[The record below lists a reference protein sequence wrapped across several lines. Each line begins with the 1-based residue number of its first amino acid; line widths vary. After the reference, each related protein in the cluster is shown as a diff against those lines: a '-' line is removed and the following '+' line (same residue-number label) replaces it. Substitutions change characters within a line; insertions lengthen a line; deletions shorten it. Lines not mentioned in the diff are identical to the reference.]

1 MFDDVKSTFEVPRV
15 ERPSRREFEERFL
28 FPQRPVIISGAM
40 EGWPARER
48 WTNDYLTEKVGARN
62 VRPNYPK
69 KRLINT
75 PPMKLTEY
83 IDLLAG
89 GAISDGQLYAAAMP
103 IRTTLPELWP
113 DVRFPPFVDED
124 KYRHVNFWFGP
135 GNNFTPLH
143 YDPSNNFLAQI
154 RGRKQV
160 ILCPPGEIARLYPF
174 PFRYAD
180 NPFSYHA
187 THFSQV
193 NVLSPD
199 LTRFPA
205 WAHADRALLE
215 FGPGDMLFIPLYW
228 WHAVWGID
236 QNMSINYWWRARPAN
251 LLQHPRQ
258 TADWTEKMFLE
269 RFKAVTLRARDL
281 VRGTVPTR
289 PESTKTSLRQRLQ
302 ARATE
307 RWPQLADLTI
317 RHHGGFAYVNGQ
329 LRDGTTLPLFRL
341 RYGGSANS
349 WGFAIH
355 LASRNGYEDTI
366 LPSGYPVGTPEEAL
380 DCACGLYLN
389 DPTAWVQPSTN

>member
-1 MFDDVKSTFEVPRV
+1 VFDDVKSTFEVPRV

-48 WTNDYLTEKVGARN
+48 WTNDYLTEKVGARTL
-62 VRPNYPK
+62 RPWKPTD
-69 KRLINT
+69 IDT
-75 PPMKLTEY
+75 PPMKLAEY

-89 GAISDGQLYAAAMP
+89 ADISDGQLYAALLP

-124 KYRHVNFWFGP
+124 KCRQVNFWFGP

-143 YDPSNNFLAQI
+143 YDASNNFLAQI

-160 ILCPPGEIARLYPF
+160 ILCPPREIARLYPF
-174 PFRYAD
+174 PFSYAD
-180 NPFSYHA
+180 NPFGYAANHM
-187 THFSQV
+187 SQV

-215 FGPGDMLFIPLYW
+215 LGPGDMLFIPLYW

-236 QNMSINYWWRARPAN
+236 QNMSINYWWRGRPAN

-258 TADWTEKMFLE
+258 TAVWTGKGFLKV
-269 RFKAVTLRARDL
+269 FKAVTLRARDL
-281 VRGTVPTR
+281 VRG
-289 PESTKTSLRQRLQ
+289 ST
-302 ARATE
+302 
-307 RWPQLADLTI
+307 
-317 RHHGGFAYVNGQ
+317 G
-329 LRDGTTLPLFRL
+329 
-341 RYGGSANS
+341 
-349 WGFAIH
+349 
-355 LASRNGYEDTI
+355 
-366 LPSGYPVGTPEEAL
+366 
-380 DCACGLYLN
+380 
-389 DPTAWVQPSTN
+389 

>member
-1 MFDDVKSTFEVPRV
+1 VFDEIKSTFEVPRV

-48 WTNDYLTEKVGARN
+48 WTNNYLTEKVGART
-62 VRPNYPK
+62 VRPYKHKDHQFLYDPK
-69 KRLINT
+69 KWVTDT
-75 PPMKLTEY
+75 PPMKLAEY

-89 GAISDGQLYAAAMP
+89 GAISDGNLYCGILP

-113 DVRFPPFVDED
+113 DVRFPRFVDED
-124 KYRHVNFWFGP
+124 KYTAVNLWLGP

-143 YDPSNNFLAQI
+143 FDANNNFLAQI

-160 ILCPPGEIARLYPF
+160 ILCPPREIARLYPF
-174 PFRYAD
+174 PFSYAA
-180 NPFSYHA
+180 NA
-187 THFSQV
+187 FSQV

-215 FGPGDMLFIPLYW
+215 LGPGDMLFIPLYW

-258 TADWTEKMFLE
+258 TA
-269 RFKAVTLRARDL
+269 
-281 VRGTVPTR
+281 RG
-289 PESTKTSLRQRLQ
+289 SKGLLFDYAATKFRQMW
-302 ARATE
+302 AS
-307 RWPQLADLTI
+307 
-317 RHHGGFAYVNGQ
+317 
-329 LRDGTTLPLFRL
+329 RL
-341 RYGGSANS
+341 RRQPQRPQ
-349 WGFAIH
+349 AIP
-355 LASRNGYEDTI
+355 T
-366 LPSGYPVGTPEEAL
+366 VGV
-380 DCACGLYLN
+380 G
-389 DPTAWVQPSTN
+389 

>member
-15 ERPSRREFEERFL
+15 DRPSRREFEERFL

-48 WTNDYLTEKVGARN
+48 WTNDYLTEKVGARTL
-62 VRPNYPK
+62 RPWKPTD
-69 KRLINT
+69 IDT
-75 PPMKLTEY
+75 PPMKLAEY

-89 GAISDGQLYAAAMP
+89 ASISDGQLYAALLP

-124 KYRHVNFWFGP
+124 KCRQVNFWFGP

-143 YDPSNNFLAQI
+143 YDASNNFLAQI

-160 ILCPPGEIARLYPF
+160 ILCPPREIARLYPF
-174 PFRYAD
+174 PFSYAD
-180 NPFSYHA
+180 NPFGYAANHM
-187 THFSQV
+187 SQV

-215 FGPGDMLFIPLYW
+215 LGPGDMLFIPLYW

-236 QNMSINYWWRARPAN
+236 QNMSINYWWRGRPAN

-258 TADWTEKMFLE
+258 TAVWTGKGFLKV
-269 RFKAVTLRARDL
+269 FKAVTLRARDL
-281 VRGTVPTR
+281 VRG
-289 PESTKTSLRQRLQ
+289 ST
-302 ARATE
+302 
-307 RWPQLADLTI
+307 
-317 RHHGGFAYVNGQ
+317 G
-329 LRDGTTLPLFRL
+329 
-341 RYGGSANS
+341 
-349 WGFAIH
+349 
-355 LASRNGYEDTI
+355 
-366 LPSGYPVGTPEEAL
+366 
-380 DCACGLYLN
+380 
-389 DPTAWVQPSTN
+389 